1 MEDTLELTSRA
12 AHLEAEEEEVG
23 IAVAE
28 VVTAAEV
35 EETNTAEV
43 NPTTTRL
50 GIENLINHRICV
62 FTCLIDDIFY

>member
-12 AHLEAEEEEVG
+12 VHLEAEEEEVG